1 MRFSQGQM
9 TAASGTIA
17 YMAPELLSD
26 EALRGD
32 VSEVSYSQAVDVYVR
47 LFRYFFFVLVLHL

>member
-1 MRFSQGQM
+1 MTRALTKMLHPQSQL
-9 TAASGTIA
+9 
-17 YMAPELLSD
+17 APELLSD